1 MLVVAMLEWGSHL
14 LILTDELLDQAG
26 SIDDIA

>member
-14 LILTDELLDQAG
+14 LILPDELSNQVG